1 MELTEQLS
9 KHSDDN
15 EHPDHRYT
23 QHYGKIEYYRENL
36 KHSNLRL
43 PLSASGRNWD
53 GTETIWP
60 NNTSQTEIS

>member
-1 MELTEQLS
+1 MELTEQFT

-15 EHPDHRYT
+15 EYSDHRNT
-23 QHYGKIEYYRENL
+23 QHNRKIEHYRENL

-53 GTETIWP
+53 GTETIWL
-60 NNTSQTEIS
+60 NSTSQTEIS